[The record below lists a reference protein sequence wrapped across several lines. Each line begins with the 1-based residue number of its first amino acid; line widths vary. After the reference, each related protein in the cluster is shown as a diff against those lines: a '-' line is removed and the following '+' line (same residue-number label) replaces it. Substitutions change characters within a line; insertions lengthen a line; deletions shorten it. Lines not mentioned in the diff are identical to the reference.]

1 MQRPCTSFFRGCCR
15 YKFRQNKVAIQ
26 QRLDWK
32 VNFVLYILGKSSP
45 RRSALPDVSV
55 STCNITLCRI
65 FVLRCLGGVK
75 SIVCNLLL
83 CNIPVSRQHKTR
95 NQRLQNLLGI
105 AKPLISVIYEFTMSI
120 CKPSFTLLQSSVS
133 RRPCRL
139 PVRWWCVPTNG
150 NRVRRL

>member
-45 RRSALPDVSV
+45 RRSALPDVSA
-55 STCNITLCRI
+55 STYNIALCRI
-65 FVLRCLGGVK
+65 FVLRLPHGVK

-83 CNIPVSRQHKTR
+83 HDIPALRPHKNR
-95 NQRLQNLLGI
+95 NQRLQNLDEL
-105 AKPLISVIYEFTMSI
+105 ANPLISVICIFAMSI

-133 RRPCRL
+133 RRPCRQ
-139 PVRWWCVPTNG
+139 PVRWWYVPTNG
-150 NRVRRL
+150 NRIPQ

>member
-45 RRSALPDVSV
+45 SRSALPDVSV

>member
-1 MQRPCTSFFRGCCR
+1 MLPPVWGDATKLENVSQYATLLGYCS
-15 YKFRQNKVAIQ
+15 YKVPENKVILQ
-26 QRLDWK
+26 GFYDWIL
-32 VNFVLYILGKSSP
+32 NFLCCSLGKSSP

-55 STCNITLCRI
+55 SICNITLCRI

-83 CNIPVSRQHKTR
+83 HDIPALRYRENR

-133 RRPCRL
+133 RRPCR
-139 PVRWWCVPTNG
+139 
-150 NRVRRL
+150 